1 MAVDRR
7 SPHILSTSANLL
19 GFCFVVLTS
28 VRISKFSA
36 STSIDEVTGVACI
49 LLMASCIFSFLA
61 MRNKNARKADR
72 LEYIADIIFLSALL
86 FITIMIALVAFNLFE
101 VQTDN

>member
-1 MAVDRR
+1 MPADRR
-7 SPHILSTSANLL
+7 SPHILNTSANLL

-36 STSIDEVTGVACI
+36 STSIDEVTGVACL
-49 LLMASCIFSFLA
+49 LLMASCILSFLA
-61 MRNKNARKADR
+61 MRNKDTHKSDR

-86 FITIMIALVAFNLFE
+86 FVTITIALVAFNLFE
-101 VQTDN
+101 VQPNS